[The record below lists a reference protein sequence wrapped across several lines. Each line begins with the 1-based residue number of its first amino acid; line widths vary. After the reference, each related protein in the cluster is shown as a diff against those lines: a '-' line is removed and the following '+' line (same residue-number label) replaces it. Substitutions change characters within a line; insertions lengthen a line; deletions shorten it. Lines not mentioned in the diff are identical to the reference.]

1 MGGGSEDETEDD
13 NMIARSVDKAVKVV
27 AKKDHLARES
37 QEIEELST
45 EEEAVVGFVAG
56 SAAGR
61 MYDY

>member
-1 MGGGSEDETEDD
+1 
-13 NMIARSVDKAVKVV
+13 MIARSVDKAVKVV